1 MCILSSLTLTLPP
14 AVSDLPHI
22 YSLHPSLLVS
32 YIHSVVTLSPLAI
45 KQYGTSVS
53 PCIVSHEGQYSV
65 GLVAYVIAQ
74 IHHH

>member
-1 MCILSSLTLTLPP
+1 MRILSSLTLTLPP

-53 PCIVSHEGQYSV
+53 HEGQYSE
-65 GLVAYVIAQ
+65 GLVVYVIAQ
-74 IHHH
+74 IRHH